1 MLYNIIIVKQKM
13 ENQQE
18 EDLKKFILKR
28 EQRKV
33 LQVKLYIVIFTHQ
46 VILKNILKME

>member
-1 MLYNIIIVKQKM
+1 MNK
-13 ENQQE
+13 
-18 EDLKKFILKR
+18 DLKKFILKR

-46 VILKNILKME
+46 VILKNILKMECTTVKLMVLG